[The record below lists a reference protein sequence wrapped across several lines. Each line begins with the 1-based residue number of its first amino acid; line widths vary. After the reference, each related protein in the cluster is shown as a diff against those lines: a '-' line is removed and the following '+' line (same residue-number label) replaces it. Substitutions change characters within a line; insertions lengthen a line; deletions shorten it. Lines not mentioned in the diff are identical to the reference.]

1 MIRTGLDKHKTT
13 FFISFFQIG
22 VLVFTLLIWIQSS
35 LAETSEKK
43 FSCHFYKGE
52 DSVRQL
58 QVREEILLKEGHP
71 FPGKIYQDYC
81 ELAHINY
88 RLSKKEGL
96 PKKQLL
102 ERCIDFSQKSIDK
115 NSKSGLSYFLK
126 GLCLGKLGEMKGIW
140 ASLQI
145 INPFKENM
153 KKAMLLSP
161 RVDQG
166 GPHRALGKMYY
177 ELPFFLGGSISKS
190 IYHLEQAVT
199 LGPHYWE
206 NHYFL
211 GQSYIKK
218 GRYQDARQSLTKAKN
233 LHQSDNNS
241 YKKNTQLAEINGLIK
256 SIEPH
261 IQ

>member
-1 MIRTGLDKHKTT
+1 MINARLNKFQT
-13 FFISFFQIG
+13 ICFFQIG
-22 VLVFTLLIWIQSS
+22 ILVFTLLISTQSS
-35 LAETSEKK
+35 LADSPEKK
-43 FSCHFYKGE
+43 FSCHFYEGE
-52 DSVRQL
+52 DSAHQL
-58 QVREEILLKEGHP
+58 QLREEILLNKERP
-71 FPGKIYQDYC
+71 FPGKNNQDYC

-88 RLSKKEGL
+88 RLAKKEGF

-102 ERCIDFSQKSIDK
+102 ERCITFSQKAINE

-161 RVDQG
+161 KVDQG

-199 LGPHYWE
+199 LGPLYWE

-218 GRYQDARQSLTKAKN
+218 GRYQEAQQALTKAKN
-233 LHQSDNNS
+233 LHPSDNNS